1 MNPVTLSEPM
11 KGGLGD
17 DPRTGDIKS
26 WKNYIILILHIRKM
40 ARAVIKFCLT
50 MEKRHL

>member
-26 WKNYIILILHIRKM
+26 
-40 ARAVIKFCLT
+40 
-50 MEKRHL
+50 